1 MGTGT
6 NLLVAAAAG
15 ACTVVL
21 TQPLDTASTRMQ
33 TSAFGKSKSL
43 WATLTEGNWREAYG
57 GFGASLV
64 LTSNPAIQYTVFEQL
79 KEFLLRPEV
88 VVEAV
93 GTDRSRIK
101 PNVLTAFQAFVV
113 GALAKTVATVL
124 TYPAIRA
131 KVIIQAAESEEDKAM
146 RVNGESNTKA
156 RRRAT
161 NMLQAWQQIAT
172 EEGLKGYFKGLNA
185 QIVKTVLSAA
195 LMLMIKEKVAS
206 GTWVTMLAFQKW
218 LQAGEQKLKT
228 NVGVTPKAIVPI
240 VGIAALA
247 SHSAT
252 SR

>member
-1 MGTGT
+1 M
-6 NLLVAAAAG
+6 
-15 ACTVVL
+15 
-21 TQPLDTASTRMQ
+21 
-33 TSAFGKSKSL
+33 
-43 WATLTEGNWREAYG
+43 
-57 GFGASLV
+57 
-64 LTSNPAIQYTVFEQL
+64 
-79 KEFLLRPEV
+79 
-88 VVEAV
+88 
-93 GTDRSRIK
+93 
-101 PNVLTAFQAFVV
+101 
-113 GALAKTVATVL
+113 
-124 TYPAIRA
+124 
-131 KVIIQAAESEEDKAM
+131 IIQAAESEEDKAM
-146 RVNGESNTKA
+146 RVNGGSNTKA

-195 LMLMIKEKVAS
+195 LMLMIKEKVSS

-228 NVGVTPKAIVPI
+228 SVGVTPKAIVPI